1 MANGL
6 RHKRKL
12 KGFQNKFAE
21 TTKTIEKSQHIA
33 LYKRIEACIS
43 YFPSIISRLDRS
55 FSWIIMVRGWRCIKM
70 WNLQDRMILRGK
82 SRIIIIKSTLPGVLH
97 LFFRPLYPCPSACSD
112 TSLVTRLL
120 RHCRY
125 HRPRSEVL
133 HFAENSLRDLSSQ
146 KSSDQLSRTDFKQST
161 SSCEAEWS
169 FGDYIFICSFS
180 SRSHSTGTRTTIERA
195 WETTRVSLGLD
206 WLDCQSK
213 WIVIIPNKELQLFSQ
228 LETKVAGTKRNAFC
242 IVRLV
247 TY

>member
-1 MANGL
+1 MLFLFSFDHFTAWSI
-6 RHKRKL
+6 
-12 KGFQNKFAE
+12 FQ
-21 TTKTIEKSQHIA
+21 
-33 LYKRIEACIS
+33 
-43 YFPSIISRLDRS
+43 LDN
-55 FSWIIMVRGWRCIKM
+55 MVRGRRCIKM

-82 SRIIIIKSTLPGVLH
+82 SRITIIRSTLPGVLH
-97 LFFRPLYPCPSACSD
+97 LFFRPLYPCLSACSD

-120 RHCRY
+120 GRCRY

-169 FGDYIFICSFS
+169 FDDYIFICSFS
-180 SRSHSTGTRTTIERA
+180 SRSHSTGTHTTIERA

-213 WIVIIPNKELQLFSQ
+213 WIVIIPNKELPLFSQ
-228 LETKVAGTKRNAFC
+228 LETKMAGTKPNAFC
-242 IVRLV
+242 IVLLV

>member
-1 MANGL
+1 MANGV

-12 KGFQNKFAE
+12 KGFENKFAE
-21 TTKTIEKSQHIA
+21 ITETIEKSQHIA
-33 LYKRIEACIS
+33 VYKRIEACFS
-43 YFPSIISRLDRS
+43 YFTSIISRLDRS
-55 FSWIIMVRGWRCIKM
+55 FSWIIWSR

-82 SRIIIIKSTLPGVLH
+82 SRIIIIRSTLPGVLH

-120 RHCRY
+120 GRCRY

-195 WETTRVSLGLD
+195 WETTRVSVGLD

-213 WIVIIPNKELQLFSQ
+213 WIVIIPNKEL
-228 LETKVAGTKRNAFC
+228 
-242 IVRLV
+242 
-247 TY
+247 